1 MVDMNPDAEGT
12 CGRSCNHR
20 DSKASG
26 LGIRDDN
33 RSDLEESFTN
43 PGMWQCSICTHGNDT
58 SNSSCELCGVLRDL
72 SLYFNDISEAE
83 AGAKRRNKYSGVSV
97 LARSLFA
104 PSDTKSKAIVFS
116 DGFQGNR
123 NATGN
128 KQATMDALHKTYMP
142 SQKRHINI
150 VPFKFDTPSPD
161 DMVTTGLKS
170 SRNFRKVDA
179 EVLTKDSVDATGK
192 KMVDGGIPLTEKD
205 TSMDQSVSAELDELG
220 GTSSSVP
227 SASSSSSQHVT
238 PVVDHELQHLSLES
252 KPKSSK
258 PKVKKPAS
266 ISQYKPEP
274 WMLQSEDQEIRR
286 QLNLAIVGHVDSGK
300 STLCGRLLH
309 ALGLISKKQM
319 HKYEKEAKEKGKG
332 SFAYA
337 WAMDDS
343 TDERERG
350 ITMTVAVKY
359 FDTEKYHV
367 VLLDSP
373 GHKDFVPNMI
383 SGATQADAAVLVV
396 DASTGSFEAGMGGS
410 GIGQTKEHS
419 QLIRS
424 FGVENLIV
432 AVNKMDLVE
441 YSKDRFNFVKSQLG
455 IFLRS
460 CGFKDSSVTW
470 VPLSAMANENLVAAA
485 SDTRLLSWYNGNC
498 LLKSID
504 SLPPPHRD
512 VSRPLRLPIC
522 DVIAS
527 ITLGQVAVCGKV
539 ESGGIRTG
547 SKVLVMPSGDLATV
561 KTIERDSSSCNLAR
575 AGDNIAVG
583 LQGIDPGHLVS
594 GGVICHP
601 DFPVRVAS
609 RLELKILVLEITT
622 PVLVGLQFEL
632 HIHHARVSASLVK
645 ILSLVDQKTGKAS
658 KKMPRL
664 LTARQAAIVEVKVD
678 KEVCVEE
685 FSTLKALGRVFLRS
699 RGNTVAV
706 GIVTRIL
713 DQAVDPSD

>member
-1 MVDMNPDAEGT
+1 MLVPM
-12 CGRSCNHR
+12 
-20 DSKASG
+20 
-26 LGIRDDN
+26 LDN
-33 RSDLEESFTN
+33 RSHIEKPFTN
-43 PGMWQCSICTHGNDT
+43 PRMWQCSICTHENDT
-58 SNSSCELCGVLRDL
+58 SNLSCELCGVLRDL

-83 AGAKRRNKYSGVSV
+83 AG
-97 LARSLFA
+97 
-104 PSDTKSKAIVFS
+104 
-116 DGFQGNR
+116 
-123 NATGN
+123 
-128 KQATMDALHKTYMP
+128 
-142 SQKRHINI
+142 

-161 DMVTTGLKS
+161 DMVATGLKS
-170 SRNFRKVDA
+170 SRNFRKAHIFILKYDSGQTEGILLFIPVDTDI
-179 EVLTKDSVDATGK
+179 LTKDSVDATGK
-192 KMVDGGIPLTEKD
+192 KMVDNDILLTEKD
-205 TSMDQSVSAELDELG
+205 TSMDPSASSELDELG
-220 GTSSSVP
+220 GTNSSVP
-227 SASSSSSQHVT
+227 SSSEHAT
-238 PVVDHELQHLSLES
+238 LALDHELQHLRLES

-258 PKVKKPAS
+258 PKIKKPAS
-266 ISQYKPEP
+266 LTQYKPEP
-274 WMLQSEDQEIRR
+274 WMLQSEDQKMRR
-286 QLNLAIVGHVDSGK
+286 QLNLAVVGHVDSGK

-332 SFAYA
+332 SFAFA

-383 SGATQADAAVLVV
+383 SGATQADAAILVV
-396 DASTGSFEAGMGGS
+396 DASIGSFEAGMGVN

-432 AVNKMDLVE
+432 AVNKMDMVE

-460 CGFKDSSVTW
+460 CGFKDSSITW
-470 VPLSAMANENLVAAA
+470 VPLSAMANENLVTDA
-485 SDTRLLSWYNGNC
+485 SDSRLLSWYTGNN

-512 VSRPLRLPIC
+512 VSMPLRLPIC
-522 DVIAS
+522 DVISS
-527 ITLGQVAVCGKV
+527 ITLGQMAVCGKV
-539 ESGGIRTG
+539 EAGGIRTG
-547 SKVLVMPSGDLATV
+547 SKVLVMPSGDVATV
-561 KTIERDSSSCNLAR
+561 KTIERDSTNCNMAR

-583 LQGIDPGHLVS
+583 LQGIDPSHLVS

-601 DFPVRVAS
+601 DFPVRVAC
-609 RLELKILVLEITT
+609 RLELKILVLDITI
-622 PVLVGLQFEL
+622 PILVGLQLEL

-645 ILSLVDQKTGKAS
+645 ILSLLDQKTGKAS

-664 LTARQAAIVEVKVD
+664 LTARQAAIVEVKLD

-685 FSTLKALGRVFLRS
+685 FSSLKALGRVFLRS
-699 RGNTVAV
+699 RGSTVAV
-706 GIVTRIL
+706 GVVTGIV
-713 DQAVDPSD
+713 DQA

>member
-1 MVDMNPDAEGT
+1 MVN
-12 CGRSCNHR
+12 
-20 DSKASG
+20 
-26 LGIRDDN
+26 N
-33 RSDLEESFTN
+33 RSDLEKPFTD
-43 PGMWQCSICTHGNDT
+43 PGMWQCSICTHENDT
-58 SNSSCELCGVLRDL
+58 GNLSCELCGVLRDL
-72 SLYFNDISEAE
+72 SLYFNNTSEAE

-97 LARSLFA
+97 LARSLFTT
-104 PSDTKSKAIVFS
+104 SNTKSKAIIFS
-116 DGFQGNR
+116 DGSQENT
-123 NATGN
+123 NATEN

-142 SQKRHINI
+142 SKKRHSNI

-170 SRNFRKVDA
+170 SINLRK
-179 EVLTKDSVDATGK
+179 EVQIKDSVDATGK
-192 KMVDGGIPLTEKD
+192 KLMDSGILQTEKD
-205 TSMDQSVSAELDELG
+205 TSMDPSTSAGVDKLG
-220 GTSSSVP
+220 GTSSSVL
-227 SASSSSSQHVT
+227 SSNQHVT
-238 PVVDHELQHLSLES
+238 PILDHELQHLSLES

-258 PKVKKPAS
+258 PKIKKPAS
-266 ISQYKPEP
+266 ISEYKPEP
-274 WMLQSEDQEIRR
+274 WMLQSDDQEIRR
-286 QLNLAIVGHVDSGK
+286 QINLAVVGHVDSGK

-337 WAMDDS
+337 WAMDEGP
-343 TDERERG
+343 DERERG

-396 DASTGSFEAGMGGS
+396 DASIGSFEAGMGVN

-432 AVNKMDLVE
+432 AVNKMDMVE

-460 CGFKDSSVTW
+460 CGFKDSSITW
-470 VPLSAMANENLVAAA
+470 VPLSAMANENLMTTA
-485 SDTRLLSWYNGNC
+485 SDSRLLSWYNGNC

-504 SLPPPHRD
+504 SLPPPQRD

-527 ITLGQVAVCGKV
+527 ITLGQMAFCGKV
-539 ESGGIRTG
+539 EAGGIRTG

-583 LQGIDPGHLVS
+583 LQGMDPSHLVS

-601 DFPVRVAS
+601 DFPVHVAS

-622 PVLVGLQFEL
+622 PILVGLQFEL

-645 ILSLVDQKTGKAS
+645 ILSLLDQKTGKAS

-664 LTARQAAIVEVKVD
+664 LTTRQAAVVEVKLD

-685 FSTLKALGRVFLRS
+685 FSALKALGRVFLRS

-713 DQAVDPSD
+713 DEA

>member
-1 MVDMNPDAEGT
+1 MVDMNPDSEGT
-12 CGRSCNHR
+12 CGRSGNHS

-33 RSDLEESFTN
+33 RSDLEKPFTN
-43 PGMWQCSICTHGNDT
+43 PGMWQCSICTNENDA
-58 SNSSCELCGVLRDL
+58 SNLSCELCGVLRDL
-72 SLYFNDISEAE
+72 SLYFSNISEAE
-83 AGAKRRNKYSGVSV
+83 AGAKHRNKYSGVSV

-104 PSDTKSKAIVFS
+104 PSSTKSKAIVFS
-116 DGFQGNR
+116 DGSQDNR
-123 NATGN
+123 NETGN
-128 KQATMDALHKTYMP
+128 KQATMDALHKAYMP
-142 SQKRHINI
+142 SKKRHINI

-170 SRNFRKVDA
+170 SRNLRKVDT

-192 KMVDGGIPLTEKD
+192 ETMDSVLPLTEKD
-205 TSMDQSVSAELDELG
+205 TSMDPSTSAELDEHV
-220 GTSSSVP
+220 GTSSSV
-227 SASSSSSQHVT
+227 SSSSQHTT
-238 PVVDHELQHLSLES
+238 PVLEHELQHLSLES

-258 PKVKKPAS
+258 PKVKKPVS

-274 WMLQSEDQEIRR
+274 WMLQSEDQEMRR

-300 STLCGRLLH
+300 STLCGRVLH

-396 DASTGSFEAGMGGS
+396 DASIGSFEAGMGVS
-410 GIGQTKEHS
+410 GVGQTKEHS

-432 AVNKMDLVE
+432 AVNKMDMVE
-441 YSKDRFNFVKSQLG
+441 YSKGRFNFVKSQLG

-460 CGFKDSSVTW
+460 CGFKDSSITW
-470 VPLSAMANENLVAAA
+470 VPLSAMANENLVTAA
-485 SDTRLLSWYNGNC
+485 SDSRLLSWYNGNC

-539 ESGGIRTG
+539 EAGGIRTG

-583 LQGIDPGHLVS
+583 LQGMDPGHLVS

-622 PVLVGLQFEL
+622 PILVGLQFEL

-645 ILSLVDQKTGKAS
+645 IVSLLDQKTGKAS

-664 LTARQAAIVEVKVD
+664 LTARQAAIVEVKLD
-678 KEVCVEE
+678 KEVCAEE

-713 DQAVDPSD
+713 DQA

>member
-1 MVDMNPDAEGT
+1 MYD
-12 CGRSCNHR
+12 
-20 DSKASG
+20 
-26 LGIRDDN
+26 
-33 RSDLEESFTN
+33 
-43 PGMWQCSICTHGNDT
+43 
-58 SNSSCELCGVLRDL
+58 
-72 SLYFNDISEAE
+72 
-83 AGAKRRNKYSGVSV
+83 
-97 LARSLFA
+97 
-104 PSDTKSKAIVFS
+104 
-116 DGFQGNR
+116 
-123 NATGN
+123 
-128 KQATMDALHKTYMP
+128 LHKTYMP
-142 SQKRHINI
+142 SKKRHINI
-150 VPFKFDTPSPD
+150 VPFKFDMPSPD

-170 SRNFRKVDA
+170 SVNLRK
-179 EVLTKDSVDATGK
+179 EVQIKDSVDATGK
-192 KMVDGGIPLTEKD
+192 KMMDSGILQTEKD
-205 TSMDQSVSAELDELG
+205 TSMDPSTSAEADKLG

-227 SASSSSSQHVT
+227 SSNQHVT
-238 PVVDHELQHLSLES
+238 PILDSELQHLSLES

-258 PKVKKPAS
+258 PKNKKPAS
-266 ISQYKPEP
+266 ISEYKPEP
-274 WMLQSEDQEIRR
+274 WVLPSEDKEMHR
-286 QLNLAIVGHVDSGK
+286 QINLAVVGHVDSGK

-367 VLLDSP
+367 VLLYSP

-396 DASTGSFEAGMGGS
+396 DASIGSFEAGMGVN

-432 AVNKMDLVE
+432 AVNKMDMVE

-460 CGFKDSSVTW
+460 CGFKDSSITW
-470 VPLSAMANENLVAAA
+470 VPLSAMANENLMTAA
-485 SDTRLLSWYNGNC
+485 SDSRLLSWYNGNC

-504 SLPPPHRD
+504 LLPPPHRD
-512 VSRPLRLPIC
+512 ISRPLRLPIC

-539 ESGGIRTG
+539 EAGGIRTG

-583 LQGIDPGHLVS
+583 LQGMDPSHLVS

-601 DFPVRVAS
+601 DFPVHVAS

-622 PVLVGLQFEL
+622 PILVGLQFEL
-632 HIHHARVSASLVK
+632 HIHHAKVSASLVK
-645 ILSLVDQKTGKAS
+645 ILLLLDQKTGKAS

-664 LTARQAAIVEVKVD
+664 LTARQAAIVEVKLD

-685 FSTLKALGRVFLRS
+685 FRALKALGRVFLRS

-713 DQAVDPSD
+713 DEA

>member
-1 MVDMNPDAEGT
+1 MFVPM
-12 CGRSCNHR
+12 
-20 DSKASG
+20 
-26 LGIRDDN
+26 LDN
-33 RSDLEESFTN
+33 RSDLEKPSIN
-43 PGMWQCSICTHGNDT
+43 PGMWQCSICTHENDT
-58 SNSSCELCGVLRDL
+58 SNLSCELCGVLRDV
-72 SLYFNDISEAE
+72 SLYFNNISEAE

-104 PSDTKSKAIVFS
+104 PSSTKPEAIIFS
-116 DGFQGNR
+116 DGSQDNR

-142 SQKRHINI
+142 SKKRHINI

-170 SRNFRKVDA
+170 SRNFRK
-179 EVLTKDSVDATGK
+179 EVLIKDSVDVAGEKT
-192 KMVDGGIPLTEKD
+192 MDSGILVTEKD
-205 TSMDQSVSAELDELG
+205 TSMDPSASAELDELG

-227 SASSSSSQHVT
+227 SSSQNITLVL
-238 PVVDHELQHLSLES
+238 DHELQHLSLES

-258 PKVKKPAS
+258 PKIKKPAS

-274 WMLQSEDQEIRR
+274 WMLQSEDQEMRR

-396 DASTGSFEAGMGGS
+396 DASIGSFEAGMGVN

-432 AVNKMDLVE
+432 AVNKMDQVE

-470 VPLSAMANENLVAAA
+470 VPLSAMANENLVTAA
-485 SDTRLLSWYNGNC
+485 SDSRLLSWYNGNC
-498 LLKSID
+498 MLKSID
-504 SLPPPHRD
+504 SLPPPHHD

-539 ESGGIRTG
+539 EAGGIRTG

-561 KTIERDSSSCNLAR
+561 KTIERDSSRCSSAR

-583 LQGIDPGHLVS
+583 LQGIDTSHLVS

-622 PVLVGLQFEL
+622 PILVGLQFEL

-645 ILSLVDQKTGKAS
+645 IPSLLDQKTGKAS

-664 LTARQAAIVEVKVD
+664 LTAKQAAIVEVKLD

-706 GIVTRIL
+706 GVVTRIL
-713 DQAVDPSD
+713 DQA

>member
-1 MVDMNPDAEGT
+1 MHRVSRGKTSHGVTGDADQGPKLAPSAAIQHHADSRTIQRVTMENTKFGENSIYVWIKKVEDSFGSNPRADSLEKGSMSSPNPKHPKFNTWISVEKTEDT
-12 CGRSCNHR
+12 CGRSGNLR

-33 RSDLEESFTN
+33 MSDLEKPFTN
-43 PGMWQCSICTHGNDT
+43 PGMWQCSICTHENDT
-58 SNSSCELCGVLRDL
+58 SNLSCELCGVLRDL
-72 SLYFNDISEAE
+72 SLYFNNISEAE

-104 PSDTKSKAIVFS
+104 ASSAKSKAVILS
-116 DGFQGNR
+116 DGSQDNR

-128 KQATMDALHKTYMP
+128 KQATMDALHKTYM
-142 SQKRHINI
+142 SSKKRHINI

-170 SRNFRKVDA
+170 SRNFRKVDT
-179 EVLTKDSVDATGK
+179 EVLIKDSVDATGK
-192 KMVDGGIPLTEKD
+192 KMMDSGILQSEKS
-205 TSMDQSVSAELDELG
+205 TNMDPSVSAELDELG
-220 GTSSSVP
+220 KTSSSVP
-227 SASSSSSQHVT
+227 SSSQHTTLVL
-238 PVVDHELQHLSLES
+238 DHELQHLSLEN

-258 PKVKKPAS
+258 PKFKKPAS

-274 WMLQSEDQEIRR
+274 WMLQSEDQEMRR

-319 HKYEKEAKEKGKG
+319 HKYEKEAKEK
-332 SFAYA
+332 
-337 WAMDDS
+337 
-343 TDERERG
+343 
-350 ITMTVAVKY
+350 
-359 FDTEKYHV
+359 
-367 VLLDSP
+367 
-373 GHKDFVPNMI
+373 
-383 SGATQADAAVLVV
+383 
-396 DASTGSFEAGMGGS
+396 
-410 GIGQTKEHS
+410 TKEHS

-432 AVNKMDLVE
+432 AVNKMDMVE

-460 CGFKDSSVTW
+460 CGFKDSSITW
-470 VPLSAMANENLVAAA
+470 VPLCAMANENLVTAA
-485 SDTRLLSWYNGNC
+485 SDSRLLSWYNGNC

-539 ESGGIRTG
+539 EAGGIRTG

-601 DFPVRVAS
+601 DFPVHVAS
-609 RLELKILVLEITT
+609 RLELKLLVLEITT
-622 PVLVGLQFEL
+622 PILVGLQFEL

-645 ILSLVDQKTGKAS
+645 ILSLLDQKTGKAS

-664 LTARQAAIVEVKVD
+664 LTARQAASVEVKLD
-678 KEVCVEE
+678 EEVCVEE
-685 FSTLKALGRVFLRS
+685 FSGLKALGRVFLRS
-699 RGNTVAV
+699 RGDTVAV

-713 DQAVDPSD
+713 DEAKA